1 MKNTAIKCVVFV
13 CMLASSLPAQ
23 YFRSQVS
30 GFVRDPSAAVVAGA
44 TVVLEAPAIGLK
56 RTATTDSSGF
66 YAFQNL
72 PGGRFQLSV
81 EATGFKKFVQS
92 GITLDSAANLG
103 VDATLEVGAVTESVE
118 VTSGLDQVQLGS
130 TEVSR
135 SLQNVQLTEIPI
147 PGRNLMSLTLLLPG
161 MISRNG
167 VIEDRGTSYS
177 AGGFFLMGLRK
188 HFNFMTI
195 DGLSN
200 MQNHT
205 MILWNNNIGPDFI
218 NEFKVSTSAYA
229 PEYGR
234 SIGVQMNA
242 VTKNGTRDFH
252 GTFFEFVRNDKLRAR
267 SAFEGSKKPPYRFND
282 YGWTV
287 GGPVYIPKTWNS
299 DRSKLFFFVGQEFK
313 KVRSPSSRVGIVPT
327 AQERV
332 GNFSASTMKVP
343 IDPTTKLPFPGNIIP
358 TNRLS
363 PNGQA
368 LAKIYPMPNF
378 TGPGGNYYTAISS
391 PTDRSSTI
399 TRLDYVISEKWNLT
413 LRNIYDNQLA
423 SDPFGVFGATIP
435 IQGTTSENPAF
446 NSQVS
451 LMTIINPTTINEV
464 LVGLSSFRNRS
475 NPYPQFASRSQ
486 YGITLP
492 EVVPGNVGNIIPNV
506 SVSGLS
512 SLGVSA
518 TPTGSG
524 SPSYHWRDNFSKT
537 INRHT
542 LKFGVYIENG
552 GHHRFGRANDNGSFG
567 FSGAISLTNQSTG
580 NALADLLLGNSDS
593 YSEAGILPYN
603 DYRYRNYE
611 FYAQDSWKARSNLT
625 VEYGMRYSI
634 WPPYYHQYNAM
645 ASWSANYF
653 DRSKVPQMNANGS
666 IVVGTG
672 DLYNGVVLPGNGFT
686 SDAQGR
692 VSQFGNAEVQRL
704 FRGLPKG
711 FSRTLYGGV
720 GPRLGISWDPLGS
733 GKMAVRAGIGLV
745 QGRSDLEA
753 ITVGLA
759 DYPPFATPT
768 ISITNAPVDNPSGG
782 VPVQSLVYPQ
792 NFRVVD
798 LAYKNPSVV
807 NWHFSIQKELPGQII
822 ADVGYVGNQSS
833 HNSRGR
839 SINVLT
845 PAQMKALA
853 AVPDTRPY
861 LPYPGLGGLFSAEP
875 SSSSSYESL
884 QVRVNRRFSQGFLFN
899 ASYTLAKAICDAQ
912 DRWDG
917 SQDPFNPK
925 ADRGYNEDDRRNVL
939 VIHSIYEP
947 AFFNHVR
954 GPAGYVLKGWQISA
968 TANFNSGRHFNP
980 GLTGAANQIASRPDV
995 IGKAALPKSEK
1006 TLRRFFNT
1014 DAFARPAAWT
1024 YGNAGRNILP
1034 GPGTNTWDVMI
1045 AKNTRIKEQL
1055 NVQFRCETFNFFNHP
1070 SYTGINTS
1078 FGSSAFGQVNGVN
1091 PGRTFQMGLKLVF

>member
-1 MKNTAIKCVVFV
+1 
-13 CMLASSLPAQ
+13 MLTCSLQAQ
-23 YFRSQVS
+23 YFRSQIS
-30 GFVRDPSAAVVAGA
+30 GFVRDQSAAVVANA
-44 TVVLEAPAIGLK
+44 SVSLEASAIGLK
-56 RTATTDSSGF
+56 RTVSTDASGF

-72 PGGRFQLSV
+72 PGGLFQLSV
-81 EATGFKKFVQS
+81 EAKGFKKFVQTAI
-92 GITLDSAANLG
+92 GLDSAANL
-103 VDATLEVGAVTESVE
+103 VIDATLDVGAVTESVE
-118 VTSGLDQVQLGS
+118 VTAGLDQVQLGS

-135 SLQNVQLTEIPI
+135 TLQTVQLTEIPI
-147 PGRNLMSLTLLLPG
+147 PGRNLLSLTLLLPG

-188 HFNFMTI
+188 HFNYMTI

-200 MQNHT
+200 MQNQT
-205 MILWNNNIGPDFI
+205 LILWNNNIGPDFI

-242 VTKNGTRDFH
+242 VTKSGTRDFH
-252 GTFFEFVRNDKLRAR
+252 GTLFEFVRNDKLRAR
-267 SAFEGSKKPPYRFND
+267 SPFEGSTKPPYRFND

-287 GGPVYIPKTWNS
+287 GGPVYIPKKWNTE
-299 DRSKLFFFVGQEFK
+299 RNKLFFFVGQEYR
-313 KVRSPSSRVGIVPT
+313 KVRSPASRVGIVPT
-327 AQERV
+327 AEERV
-332 GNFSASTMKVP
+332 GNFSHSTMKVP
-343 IDPTTKLPFPGNIIP
+343 IDPTTKQPFSGNIIP

-363 PNGQA
+363 ANGQA
-368 LAKIYPMPNF
+368 LAKIYPLPNF

-399 TRLDYVISEKWNLT
+399 TRLDYVISSKWNLS

-435 IQGTTSENPAF
+435 IQGTTGENPAY
-446 NSQVS
+446 NGQIS

-464 LVGLSSFRNRS
+464 LIGFSSFRNRS
-475 NPYPQFASRSQ
+475 YPYPQFVSRNQ
-486 YGITLP
+486 YGINIP
-492 EVVPGNVGNIIPNV
+492 EVVPGNVGNMIPNV
-506 SVSGLS
+506 TVSGLS
-512 SLGVSA
+512 FLGVSA
-518 TPTGSG
+518 APTGLG

-542 LKFGVYIENG
+542 LKFGIYIEHG
-552 GHHRFGRANDNGSFG
+552 GHHRFNRANDNGSFG
-567 FSGAISLTNQSTG
+567 FNAATSNPLSTG
-580 NALADLLLGNSDS
+580 NGLADLLLGNADS
-593 YSEAGILPYN
+593 YSEAGVAPYN

-625 VEYGMRYSI
+625 IEYGMRYSI

-645 ASWSANYF
+645 AAWSADYY
-653 DRSKVPQMNANGS
+653 DRSRAPQMNANGS

-672 DLYNGVVLPGNGFT
+672 DLYNGVVLPGDGFT
-686 SDAQGR
+686 SDAKGR
-692 VSQFGNAEVQRL
+692 VSQVGDKDVERL
-704 FRGLPKG
+704 FRGLPRG
-711 FSRTLYGGV
+711 FSKTLYGGV
-720 GPRLGISWDPLGS
+720 GPRLGISWDPFGN
-733 GKMAVRAGIGLV
+733 GRMAVRAGIGLV
-745 QGRSDLEA
+745 QGRSDMEA

-768 ISITNAPVDNPSGG
+768 VSITNAPVDNPSGG

-792 NFRVVD
+792 SFRVVD

-839 SINVLT
+839 QINVLT
-845 PAQMKALA
+845 PAQQQALA
-853 AVPDTRPY
+853 GKDTRPY
-861 LPYPGLGGLFSAEP
+861 LPYPGLGGLLSAEP

-884 QVRVNRRFSQGFLFN
+884 QVRVSRRFSHGFLFN
-899 ASYTLAKAICDAQ
+899 TSYTLAKAIGDAQ
-912 DRWDG
+912 DRWDQA
-917 SQDPFNPK
+917 QDPFNPK

-939 VIHSIYEP
+939 VIHSIYELP
-947 AFFNHVR
+947 FFNKIR

-968 TANFNSGRHFNP
+968 TANFNSGRHFTP
-980 GLTGAANQIASRPDV
+980 GLTGATNQIAIRPDLTASPFLAK
-995 IGKAALPKSEK
+995 GEK

-1014 DAFARPAAWT
+1014 QAFARPAAWT
-1024 YGNAGRNILP
+1024 YGNAGRNILV
-1034 GPGTNTWDVMI
+1034 GPGTNTWDVMF
-1045 AKNTRIKEQL
+1045 AKNTKIHERL

-1070 SYTGINTS
+1070 SYNGINTT

-1091 PGRTFQMGLKLVF
+1091 SGRTFQMGLKLVF

>member
-1 MKNTAIKCVVFV
+1 MRG
-13 CMLASSLPAQ
+13 MLLAVALIGLFPSGSLAQ
-23 YFRSQVS
+23 YFRSQIS
-30 GFVRDPSAAVVAGA
+30 GFVRDSSGAVVTGA
-44 TVVLEAPAIGLK
+44 TVVLDAPAIALE
-56 RTATTDSSGF
+56 RTTSTDSSGF

-72 PGGRFQLSV
+72 PGARFQLSV
-81 EATGFKKFVQS
+81 EAKGFKKFVQS
-92 GITLDSAANLG
+92 SITLDSAANLV
-103 VDATLEVGAVTESVE
+103 VDATLEVGTLTESVQ
-118 VTSGLDQVQLGS
+118 VTSGLEQVQLGS

-135 SLQNVQLTEIPI
+135 TIRNEQLTEIPI
-147 PGRNLMSLTLLLPG
+147 PGRSLMSLTLLLPG

-167 VIEDRGTSYS
+167 VIEDRGTSTS

-188 HFNFMTI
+188 HFNYMTI

-200 MQNHT
+200 MQNQT
-205 MILWNNNIGPDFI
+205 LILWQNNIGPDFI
-218 NEFKVSTSAYA
+218 TEFKVATSAYA

-242 VTKNGTRDFH
+242 VTKSGTREFH
-252 GTFFEFVRNDKLRAR
+252 GTLFEFVRNNRLRAR
-267 SAFEGSKKPPYRFND
+267 SAFEGSVKPPYRFND

-287 GGPVYIPKTWNS
+287 GGPVYIPGKWNT
-299 DRSKLFFFVGQEFK
+299 DRNKLFFFVGQEFK

-332 GNFSASTMKVP
+332 GNFSASTMRMP
-343 IDPTTKLPFPGNIIP
+343 IDPTTRQPFPGNIIP

-368 LAKIYPMPNF
+368 IAKIYPLPNF
-378 TGPGGNYYTAISS
+378 TGPGGNYYTAINS

-399 TRLDYVISEKWNLT
+399 TRLDYVISSKWSLT
-413 LRNIYDNQLA
+413 LRNIYDNQLT
-423 SDPFGVFGATIP
+423 SDPFGVFAGTIP
-435 IQGTTSENPAF
+435 IQGTSGETPAF

-464 LVGLSSFRNRS
+464 LLGFSSYRS
-475 NPYPQFASRSQ
+475 RSYPYPQFASRSQ
-486 YGITLP
+486 YGITYP
-492 EVVPGNVGNIIPNV
+492 EVVAGNVGNMIPNV
-506 SVSGLS
+506 TVSGLS
-512 SLGVSA
+512 FLGVSA
-518 TPTGSG
+518 APSGLG

-537 INRHT
+537 VNRHT

-552 GHHRFGRANDNGSFG
+552 GHHRFNRANDNGSFS
-567 FSGAISLTNQSTG
+567 FNAATSNTLSTG
-580 NALADLLLGNSDS
+580 NGLADLLLGNADS
-593 YSEAGILPYN
+593 YSEAGIAPYN

-611 FYAQDSWKARSNLT
+611 FYAQDSWKARPNLT
-625 VEYGMRYSI
+625 VEYGLRYSI
-634 WPPYYHQYNAM
+634 WPPYYQQYNAM
-645 ASWSANYF
+645 AAWSANYF
-653 DRSKVPQMNANGS
+653 DFGKAPQMNANGS
-666 IVVGTG
+666 IVAGTG
-672 DLYNGVVLPGNGFT
+672 DLYNGVVLPGNDFT
-686 SDAQGR
+686 SDAKGR
-692 VSQFGNAEVQRL
+692 VSQVGNPQVERL

-720 GPRLGISWDPLGS
+720 GPRLGISWDPLGA

-745 QGRSDLEA
+745 QGRSDMEA

-768 ISITNAPVDNPSGG
+768 ISITSAPLDNPSQG
-782 VPVQSLVYPQ
+782 VALQSLIFPQ
-792 NFRVVD
+792 NFRVAD

-839 SINVLT
+839 ELNALR
-845 PAQMKALA
+845 PAQLQALA
-853 AVPDTRPY
+853 GKDTRPY
-861 LPYPGLGGLFSAEP
+861 LPYVGLGGLFSAEP

-899 ASYTLAKAICDAQ
+899 VSYTLAKAIGDAQ

-917 SQDPFNPK
+917 SQDPFNQK

-939 VIHSIYEP
+939 VIHSIYELP
-947 AFFNHVR
+947 FFKNVR

-980 GLTGAANQIASRPDV
+980 GLTGATNQIASRPDL
-995 IGKAALPKSEK
+995 IASPFLAKSDK

-1014 DAFARPAAWT
+1014 GAFARPAAWT
-1024 YGNAGRNILP
+1024 YGNAGRNILV
-1034 GPGTNTWDVMI
+1034 GPGTNTWDVLI
-1045 AKNTRIKEQL
+1045 AKNTRIRERLNAQL
-1055 NVQFRCETFNFFNHP
+1055 RCETFNFFNHP
-1070 SYTGINTS
+1070 SYMGINTT

-1091 PGRTFQMGLKLVF
+1091 SGRTLQLGMKLVF

>member
-1 MKNTAIKCVVFV
+1 MKNSSVRCVVFV

-30 GFVRDPSAAVVAGA
+30 GLVRDQSAAVVAGA
-44 TVVLEAPAIGLK
+44 KVVLDAPAIGLK

-72 PGGRFQLSV
+72 PGGRFELSV
-81 EATGFKKFVQS
+81 EAKGFKKFVQS
-92 GITLDSAANLG
+92 EITLDSAANRII
-103 VDATLEVGAVTESVE
+103 DANLEVGAVTESVE

-147 PGRNLMSLTLLLPG
+147 PGRNLLSLTLLLPG

-177 AGGFFLMGLRK
+177 GGGFFLMGLRK

-200 MQNHT
+200 MQNQT
-205 MILWNNNIGPDFI
+205 LILWNNNIGPDFI

-252 GTFFEFVRNDKLRAR
+252 GTLFEFVRNDKLRAR
-267 SAFEGSKKPPYRFND
+267 SPFEGSVKPPYRFND

-287 GGPVYIPKTWNS
+287 GGPVYIPKTWNTS
-299 DRSKLFFFVGQEFK
+299 RSKLFFFVGQEFK
-313 KVRSPSSRVGIVPT
+313 KVRSPASRVGIVPT
-327 AQERV
+327 AQERA
-332 GNFSASTMKVP
+332 GNFSASTMKMP
-343 IDPTTKLPFPGNIIP
+343 IDPTTKLPFSGNTIP
-358 TNRLS
+358 TSRLS
-363 PNGQA
+363 ANGQA

-399 TRLDYVISEKWNLT
+399 TRLDYVISEKWNLS

-475 NPYPQFASRSQ
+475 FPYPQFVSRSQ
-486 YGITLP
+486 YGITSP
-492 EVVPGNVGNIIPNV
+492 EVVAGNVGNMIPNV
-506 SVSGLS
+506 TVSGLS
-512 SLGVSA
+512 FLGVSA
-518 TPTGSG
+518 APTGLG

-542 LKFGVYIENG
+542 LKFGVYFENG
-552 GHHRFGRANDNGSFG
+552 AHHRFNRANDNGSFS
-567 FSGAISLTNQSTG
+567 FNAATSNPLSTG
-580 NALADLLLGNSDS
+580 NGLADLLLGNADS
-593 YSEAGILPYN
+593 YSEAGVAPYN
-603 DYRYRNYE
+603 DYRYQNYE

-625 VEYGMRYSI
+625 VEYGVRYSI
-634 WPPYYHQYNAM
+634 WPPYYQQYNAM
-645 ASWSANYF
+645 AAWSANYF
-653 DRSKVPQMNANGS
+653 DRAKVPQMNANGS

-686 SDAQGR
+686 SDAKGR
-692 VSQFGNAEVQRL
+692 VAQVGDAQVERL

-711 FSRTLYGGV
+711 YSSTLYGGL
-720 GPRLGISWDPLGS
+720 GPRLGISWDPMGN

-745 QGRSDLEA
+745 QGRSDMEA
-753 ITVGLA
+753 IFVGLA

-768 ISITNAPVDNPSGG
+768 VSITNAPVDNPSGG
-782 VPVQSLVYPQ
+782 APVQSLVYPQ
-792 NFRVVD
+792 GFRVVD

-839 SINVLT
+839 ELNALR
-845 PAQMKALA
+845 PAQLQALA
-853 AVPDTRPY
+853 GKDTRPY
-861 LPYPGLGGLFSAEP
+861 LPYPGLGSLLSAEP

-884 QVRVNRRFSQGFLFN
+884 QVRVSRRLSRGFLFN

-925 ADRGYNEDDRRNVL
+925 VDRGYNEDDRRNVL

-947 AFFNHVR
+947 TFFNHVH
-954 GPAGYVLKGWQISA
+954 GPAGYVLKGWQVSA
-968 TANFNSGRHFNP
+968 TANFNSGRHFTP
-980 GLTGAANQIASRPDV
+980 GLTGATNQIATRPDL
-995 IGKAALPKSEK
+995 ITSPFLAKGDK

-1024 YGNAGRNILP
+1024 YGNAGRNILV

-1055 NVQFRCETFNFFNHP
+1055 NAQLRCETFNFFNHP
-1070 SYTGINTS
+1070 SYNGINTT

-1091 PGRTFQMGLKLVF
+1091 SGRTFQLGLKLVF